1 MVFTGFCFDELL
13 AYKAVSVLIRVFE
26 VQFDPIFAV
35 TASGLNM
42 PFSKL
47 FSMRWP
53 NRSREILR
61 MMQLIWVK

>member
-1 MVFTGFCFDELL
+1 MVFTGLSFDGLL
-13 AYKAVSVLIRVFE
+13 AYEAVSVLIRVFG

-47 FSMRWP
+47 FSVRWS
-53 NRSREILR
+53 NMSRENLS
-61 MMQLIWVK
+61 KTF